1 MHVRFLDRRTVLLA
15 VVVLAGF
22 LLKCS
27 ASLAAGWDCNC
38 RDKLCR
44 CVRRTTSN
52 GWKVLESKSFRVHY
66 VGSSTVAERI
76 AALCEQSRQALRE
89 RWLGTTTTSEW
100 TPKCDVFLYPNGA
113 EFQRLTRWPAE
124 MWGVADLQVG
134 DGKVWLRHLYVRTD
148 DEKRLDKVIVH
159 ELTHVVLADHFTE
172 HQIPRW
178 ADEGIAVLS
187 EPAERLI
194 EMRQWLKQEATQGRI
209 FTLQQLVNQ
218 RELPGDRR
226 LGDLFYAQSSS
237 LVEFLLA
244 DRRLSA
250 TQVLRFV
257 ADIEARGLNQA
268 LASWFPDVSSA
279 TMDSKWRQ
287 WMTTARADFPSPDDE
302 SRSGGDIARSGL
314 SAD

>member
-1 MHVRFLDRRTVLLA
+1 MRVRFMIRRA
-15 VVVLAGF
+15 F
-22 LLKCS
+22 LL
-27 ASLAAGWDCNC
+27 SLITLTTLLSQCIALPAAEWDCHC
-38 RDKLCR
+38 REKLCR

-52 GWKVLESKSFRVHY
+52 GWKVLESKSFRVHH

-76 AALCEQSRQALRE
+76 APLCEQSRQALRE

-134 DGKVWLRHLYVRTD
+134 NGKVWLRHLYVRTD
-148 DEKRLDKVIVH
+148 DEKRLDKVLVH

-194 EMRQWLKQEATQGRI
+194 ELRQWLKQEATQGRV
-209 FTLQQLVNQ
+209 FTLQQLVSQ

-244 DRRLSA
+244 ERRLSA

-257 ADIEARGLNQA
+257 ADIETRGLNQA
-268 LASWFPDVSSA
+268 LASWFPDVSS
-279 TMDSKWRQ
+279 TSMDSKWRQ
-287 WMTTARADFPSPDDE
+287 WMTTSRADLPSTDDE
-302 SRSGGDIARSGL
+302 SRLAGDTARSGF